1 MRYNRGKGNCDR
13 KNVTSNILLLC
24 KKIFLNEVQL
34 EILKIN

>member
-13 KNVTSNILLLC
+13 KNVVLLLC

-34 EILKIN
+34 DILKIN